1 MGPSYNDKLCNKC
14 KHRIRYRGKMG
25 VQFGCNRIR
34 CDYEPKKS
42 SHVSPVEF
50 IPDAGVLIVRTRYY
64 PEVKEVI
71 LAHRDEDGRLF
82 REVKE

>member
-1 MGPSYNDKLCNKC
+1 MAPYNDKYCISCDNRTTAGGMSFC
-14 KHRIRYRGKMG
+14 KSKHCKRIPTKRK
-25 VQFGCNRIR
+25 
-34 CDYEPKKS
+34 
-42 SHVSPVEF
+42 HVNAVEF

>member
-1 MGPSYNDKLCNKC
+1 MAPYNDKYCISCDNRTQAGGMTFC
-14 KHRIRYRGKMG
+14 KVKHCKRIPTKRK
-25 VQFGCNRIR
+25 
-34 CDYEPKKS
+34 
-42 SHVSPVEF
+42 HVNAVEF
-50 IPDAGVLIVRTRYY
+50 IPEAGVLIVRTRYY

>member
-1 MGPSYNDKLCNKC
+1 MAPYNDKYCISCDNRTQAGGMAFC
-14 KHRIRYRGKMG
+14 KAQHCKRIPTKRK
-25 VQFGCNRIR
+25 
-34 CDYEPKKS
+34 
-42 SHVSPVEF
+42 HVNAVEF
-50 IPDAGVLIVRTRYY
+50 IPEAGVLIVRTRYY